1 MVGARP
7 IENAHGIAADA
18 QPVEWGGDDAE
29 RTNRPDIVEEIGAEH
44 RTATDAPPSA
54 RRLGGVESDKIT
66 GLVTLDHRQ
75 QQGSSTVWAGP
86 PATRV
91 VGFNLIDPTWHLVLT
106 EVGNRLAGN
115 QQP

>member
-44 RTATDAPPSA
+44 RTATDAPPPA
-54 RRLGGVESDKIT
+54 RRLGGVESDKIN

-75 QQGSSTVWAGP
+75 QQGSRSEERRVGKECGSTGSFWGSQS
-86 PATRV
+86 
-91 VGFNLIDPTWHLVLT
+91 H
-106 EVGNRLAGN
+106 
-115 QQP
+115 